1 MTKKTRFEIGVISI
15 GITAVV
21 VVVLVVLRFR
31 QKVAIV
37 YRRSVIKA
45 SIGPRCTLSNTRHPV
60 CRLSLLT
67 WSITGGFA

>member
-21 VVVLVVLRFR
+21 AVLVVLRFR

-37 YRRSVIKA
+37 YRRSVIMA

>member
-21 VVVLVVLRFR
+21 AVLVVLRFR

>member
-21 VVVLVVLRFR
+21 AVLVVLRFR

-37 YRRSVIKA
+37 YRRSAIMA